1 MARRLASSSSV
12 PSRALVAR
20 CAHVVVCLCAVL
32 GSLCALSALAAPVH
46 AQDRSV
52 VVERRDG
59 DVTIARNGD
68 VRLVETWTVR
78 FIGGPFHF
86 AFRAIPLNRVESID
100 GWGVAE
106 NGQAFGSGPN
116 GGARY
121 FVVDNSGNQSKITWY
136 FPPTTDQT
144 RTFTLSY

>member
-1 MARRLASSSSV
+1 MTSSSSIL
-12 PSRALVAR
+12 SRASAA
-20 CAHVVVCLCAVL
+20 CGHVVICLCAML
-32 GSLCALSALAAPVH
+32 GGLCALGALAPPVH

-78 FIGGPFHF
+78 FIGGPFHY
-86 AFRAIPLNRVESID
+86 AFRAIPLTRVEGID

-106 NGQAFGSGPN
+106 NGQAFGNGPN
-116 GGARY
+116 GAGARY
-121 FVVDNSGNQSKITWY
+121 FVVDNSGNQS
-136 FPPTTDQT
+136 
-144 RTFTLSY
+144 